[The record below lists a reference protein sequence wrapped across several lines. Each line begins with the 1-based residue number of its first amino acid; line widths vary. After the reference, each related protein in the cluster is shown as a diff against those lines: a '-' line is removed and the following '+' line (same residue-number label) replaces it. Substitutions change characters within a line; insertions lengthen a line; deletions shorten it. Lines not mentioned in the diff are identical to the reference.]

1 MQRMYTNQV
10 LERAWIETAKNLLQQ
25 VKSFG
30 VCALLLVLIQP
41 C

>member
-1 MQRMYTNQV
+1 MQRMYTKQV
-10 LERAWIETAKNLLQQ
+10 LERAWIETAKSLFQQ

-30 VCALLLVLIQP
+30 VCALLLVLIQL